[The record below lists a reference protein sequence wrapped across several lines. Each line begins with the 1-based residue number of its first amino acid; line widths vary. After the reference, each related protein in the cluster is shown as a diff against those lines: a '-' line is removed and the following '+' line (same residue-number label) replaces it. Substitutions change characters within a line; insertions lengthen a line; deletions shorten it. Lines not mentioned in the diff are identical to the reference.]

1 MLDVIASIV
10 LGCAMCAA
18 GAAKIVMGSRWPVE
32 AASMGAP
39 HLIVP
44 LLPWVEIGMG
54 AFLLAQW
61 QRETIAI
68 VVGVLMVGFSM
79 AIAMNLAQG
88 RHPTCAC
95 FGSWS
100 ARPLGWR
107 HLVRNAVLLILAVVI
122 WL

>member
-1 MLDVIASIV
+1 MLVVIASII

-18 GAAKIVMGSRWPVE
+18 GAAKIVMGARWPVE

-39 HLIVP
+39 RLLVP
-44 LLPWVEIGMG
+44 VLPWIEIATG
-54 AFLLAQW
+54 ALLLAQW
-61 QRETIAI
+61 QRETIALI
-68 VVGVLMVGFSM
+68 VGVLVFGFSLVIV
-79 AIAMNLAQG
+79 AHLTRG

-100 ARPLGWR
+100 ARPLGWT
-107 HLVRNAVLLILAVVI
+107 HLVRNAVMVVLAVVI